1 MANEVIKAKAKEA
14 GIRLYRIAHELGMND
29 GNFSR
34 KLRCELS
41 DTDKQKII
49 GIIERLEEIDAENEI

>member
-1 MANEVIKAKAKEA
+1 MANEAIKSKAKEA
-14 GIRLYRIAHELGMND
+14 GIRLYRIAHELKIND

-34 KLRCELS
+34 KLRYELS
-41 DTDKQKII
+41 DADKQKII